1 MEDYMAKY
9 ESWLSSD
16 YFDENDK
23 EELRKIASDKKEIQE
38 RFYKEL
44 EFGTAGLRGI
54 IGMGTNR
61 MNKYIVGKA
70 TQGLANYILKQPG
83 AAEKGVAIA
92 FDSRNMSDEFAH
104 TAALVLSANKI
115 KAYIYPELRP
125 VPVLSF
131 TIRHLGCTAGIV
143 VTASHNP
150 AKYNGYKVYW
160 EDGGQ
165 VPSPRDGE
173 IMKEVNA
180 VNITE
185 VKKVSLEEAK
195 KSGYYIELGPELDDA
210 YIAAIKKLSL
220 NGDIIRKMADNFK
233 IVYTPLHGS
242 GNKPVRRILQEVGFK
257 HVYVVPEQ
265 EKPDGNFPTVNF
277 PNPEFKDSFNLAI
290 ELAKKVDADII
301 VATDPDADRVGG
313 VVKTHDGDYA
323 VLTGNISGSLLTE
336 YVLSQRKAKGLLSKN
351 PGVVKTIVTTDMVK
365 PMCEAY
371 GAKLFDVLTGFKY
384 IGNKI
389 KEWEKTG
396 EYTYEFGFEESYGSL
411 AGTYARDKDAVAATM
426 LLCELAAVLKDQGK
440 TLYEG
445 LLDLYEKYGYYRE
458 GIKSI
463 TLEGIEGL
471 ERIAY
476 IMETLRKNPPCSLAG
491 KKVEWLCDFKE
502 KEFKNLITGETETN
516 DLPSSNVLRYKLEGG
531 AWVCVRPSGTE
542 PKLKI
547 YYGIKGASLA
557 EAEAEVKKLESF
569 MGEYVEKL

>member
-16 YFDENDK
+16 YFDEKDK
-23 EELRKIASDKKEIQE
+23 EELRTIASDKKEIQE

-92 FDSRNMSDEFAH
+92 FDSRNMSDEFAQ

-313 VVKTHDGDYA
+313 VVKTNDGDYA

>member
-1 MEDYMAKY
+1 
-9 ESWLSSD
+9 
-16 YFDENDK
+16 
-23 EELRKIASDKKEIQE
+23 
-38 RFYKEL
+38 
-44 EFGTAGLRGI
+44 
-54 IGMGTNR
+54 
-61 MNKYIVGKA
+61 
-70 TQGLANYILKQPG
+70 
-83 AAEKGVAIA
+83 
-92 FDSRNMSDEFAH
+92 
-104 TAALVLSANKI
+104 
-115 KAYIYPELRP
+115 
-125 VPVLSF
+125 
-131 TIRHLGCTAGIV
+131 
-143 VTASHNP
+143 
-150 AKYNGYKVYW
+150 
-160 EDGGQ
+160 
-165 VPSPRDGE
+165 
-173 IMKEVNA
+173 
-180 VNITE
+180 
-185 VKKVSLEEAK
+185 
-195 KSGYYIELGPELDDA
+195 
-210 YIAAIKKLSL
+210 
-220 NGDIIRKMADNFK
+220 
-233 IVYTPLHGS
+233 
-242 GNKPVRRILQEVGFK
+242 
-257 HVYVVPEQ
+257 
-265 EKPDGNFPTVNF
+265 
-277 PNPEFKDSFNLAI
+277 
-290 ELAKKVDADII
+290 
-301 VATDPDADRVGG
+301 
-313 VVKTHDGDYA
+313 
-323 VLTGNISGSLLTE
+323 
-336 YVLSQRKAKGLLSKN
+336 
-351 PGVVKTIVTTDMVK
+351 MVK

-476 IMETLRKNPPCSLAG
+476 VMDTLRKNPPTELAG

-557 EAEAEVKKLESF
+557 EAEAEVKKLEGF

>member
-16 YFDENDK
+16 YFDAEDK
-23 EELRKIASDKKEIQE
+23 KELEAIKEDKKEIQE

-83 AAEKGVAIA
+83 AAQKGVAIA
-92 FDSRNMSDEFAH
+92 FDSRNMSYEFAQ
-104 TAALVLSANKI
+104 TTALVLSANKI

-131 TIRHLGCTAGIV
+131 TIRHLGCTAGV
-143 VTASHNP
+143 VITASHNP

-165 VPSPRDGE
+165 VPAPRDGE

-180 VNITE
+180 VEITE
-185 VKKVSLEEAK
+185 VKKTTIEEAK
-195 KSGYYIELGPELDDA
+195 KAGYYIEIGPEVDDA

-220 NGDIIRKMADNFK
+220 NGDIIKKVADGFK

-257 HVYVVPEQ
+257 NVYVVPEQ
-265 EKPDGNFPTVNF
+265 ELPDGNFPTVAF
-277 PNPEFKDSFNLAI
+277 PNPEFPESFALAI
-290 ELAKKVDADII
+290 ELAKKVEADII

-313 VVKTHDGDYA
+313 IVKTSNGDYA
-323 VLTGNISGSLLTE
+323 ILTGNISGSLLTE
-336 YVLSQRKAKGLLSKN
+336 YVLSQRKAKGTLSKN
-351 PGVVKTIVTTDMVK
+351 PAVVKTIVTTDMIK

-371 GAKLFDVLTGFKY
+371 GAKMFDVLTGFKY
-384 IGNKI
+384 IGDKI

-426 LLCELAAVLKDQGK
+426 LLCELAAVLKDRGL

-445 LLDLYEKYGYYRE
+445 LMELYEKYGYYKE

-471 ERIAY
+471 ERISY
-476 IMETLRKNPPCSLAG
+476 IMEALRKNPPTDLAG

-502 KEFKNLITGETETN
+502 KQFKNLITGETEEN
-516 DLPSSNVLRYKLEGG
+516 NLPSSNVLRYKLEGG

-547 YYGIKGASLA
+547 YYGIKGTSLA
-557 EAEAEVKKLESF
+557 HAEEEVKNLESF
-569 MGEYVEKL
+569 MGDYVDKL